1 MPSLLQMQRIGK
13 RCSSFY
19 FNNRNSA
26 RRWFSLS
33 DMASSMAAQALVDKA
48 LDTMASESA
57 RKASAL
63 DLVDAED
70 ASTWRLIVDRPVV
83 ADADN
88 ITSADLYPSRAP
100 QLSNLGP
107 LSLSALQAGREY
119 GLTAVS
125 QDDSKPSTASSTFSF
140 FTNSSSSS
148 NSNQRQL
155 EKRHQHYEQ
164 QQSLSMDESIR
175 NDESWDHVDYGK
187 FPKEVESID
196 PFELVG
202 PELLNINHNIK
213 QILGIDHPVLSTV
226 AKYFFDFGGG
236 GKKIRPALVLLM
248 AHAVNAHESSIAGVP
263 YSTTGEFGQN
273 EKEAARKFMSSARA
287 VGGSGVMHT
296 LPAHLALPL
305 QRRLAEITEMIH
317 TASLLHDDVID
328 AADTRRGVS
337 SVNTLFG
344 NKLAVLAGDFL
355 LARAS
360 ICLARLRSVP
370 VIELLS
376 TVIEHLVKGEVM
388 QMKSALR
395 SDAATK
401 AAFDLYLRKTYYK
414 TGSLMAN
421 SCQAIALLGGYA
433 EETRVAAYK
442 YGMHLGIAFQLVD
455 DMLDFEGTSLS
466 LGKPALSDVRQGL
479 ATAPVLFAAHRFP
492 LLLSMIE
499 RKFATP
505 GDLEYTVR
513 TVQASDGILLTR
525 RLAIAHINMALEA
538 IAPLA
543 DSPARTALAS
553 LCRVVLTRKK

>member
-1 MPSLLQMQRIGK
+1 
-13 RCSSFY
+13 
-19 FNNRNSA
+19 
-26 RRWFSLS
+26 
-33 DMASSMAAQALVDKA
+33 MAAQALVDKA

-107 LSLSALQAGREY
+107 LSLSALQAGRDY
-119 GLTAVS
+119 GLTAAS
-125 QDDSKPSTASSTFSF
+125 PIETKPSSASSSTFSF
-140 FTNSSSSS
+140 FTAAST
-148 NSNQRQL
+148 QRQ
-155 EKRHQHYEQ
+155 Q
-164 QQSLSMDESIR
+164 QPVVDSAMFSSQSESIR
-175 NDESWDHVDYGK
+175 DDESWDHVDFGK
-187 FPKEVESID
+187 FPKDVESMD

-248 AHAVNAHESSIAGVP
+248 AHAVNAHESALAGVP
-263 YSTTGEFGQN
+263 YSTSGEFGQN

-395 SDAATK
+395 SDAATQ

-433 EETRVAAYK
+433 EETRIAAYK

>member
-1 MPSLLQMQRIGK
+1 MQILSRRCNLLYFSRIQK
-13 RCSSFY
+13 S
-19 FNNRNSA
+19 
-26 RRWFSLS
+26 RWFSLS
-33 DMASSMAAQALVDKA
+33 DMASNIAAQALVDKA

-88 ITSADLYPSRAP
+88 IKSVDLYPLRAP

-107 LSLSALQAGREY
+107 LSLNALQAGKDY
-119 GLTAVS
+119 GLIAAENRTSNA
-125 QDDSKPSTASSTFSF
+125 
-140 FTNSSSSS
+140 SSSSS
-148 NSNQRQL
+148 SFSFFAGTKPDVLQSISEESN
-155 EKRHQHYEQ
+155 K
-164 QQSLSMDESIR
+164 SVIR
-175 NDESWDHVDYGK
+175 NDETWDHVDFGK
-187 FPKEVESID
+187 FPIDVESID

-202 PELLNINHNIK
+202 PELVNINHNIK

-248 AHAVNAHESSIAGVP
+248 AHAVNAHESARAGVP
-263 YSTTGEFGQN
+263 YSTSGEFGKN
-273 EKEAARKFMSSARA
+273 EKEIAKKFMDSARA
-287 VGGSGVMHT
+287 VGGTGVMHT

-305 QRRLAEITEMIH
+305 QRRLAEVTEMIH

-395 SDAATK
+395 SDAATQ

-421 SCQAIALLGGYA
+421 SCQAIALLGGYG
-433 EETRVAAYK
+433 EETRLAAYK

-455 DMLDFEGTSLS
+455 DMLDFEGTSVS
-466 LGKPALSDVRQGL
+466 LGKPALNDVRQGL

-553 LCRVVLTRKK
+553 LCRVVLTRKR